1 MHTLAQPCMQ
11 AYDTCTHCSLAHPLH
26 MSPHRPQRRQSDCL
40 RVLARPHRLPRAGA
54 ACLLGVLPHSCL
66 SAGYSLGAGTQYS
79 LGAGTS
85 VSVRLVRITA
95 ARRLLPPPGS
105 SRLLY
110 QSVPRTRLL
119 EAAVPRV
126 YPVPGSS
133 RLLYLECTPHP
144 APRGATGV
152 RRCGRRRSDQRGVRC
167 KRRRGGRRGNRCGGR
182 RSNRRGG
189 RRGRRP

>member
-1 MHTLAQPCMQ
+1 MAGQTPKYLEGTPNTPNVEVPTKKHPNKIKPIRPTVSITSRSSVMHTLAQPCMQ

-110 QSVPRTRLL
+110 QSVPCTRLL
-119 EAAVPRV
+119 EA
-126 YPVPGSS
+126 PVP
-133 RLLYLECTPHP
+133 ECTPYP
-144 APRGATGV
+144 ASRGCCT
-152 RRCGRRRSDQRGVRC
+152 
-167 KRRRGGRRGNRCGGR
+167 
-182 RSNRRGG
+182 
-189 RRGRRP
+189 